1 MSRLYRTEG
10 IVMHRR
16 EQGDADRVLTLCTPQ
31 GKLLVM
37 AKGARKLR
45 SRKAGH
51 IELFTRANFVISHVP
66 NYWDIIS
73 QAEMIAPHAVL
84 RSDLLRGAYARYVI
98 EMLDRFFT
106 EGEGERA
113 LFDLLN
119 HTLSWLCED
128 DDLDL
133 AARFYEQHLLG
144 LAGFRPEIF
153 RCVGQH
159 DEIVSIRP
167 LAEGDGTANQ
177 QAYGFDPEHGG
188 ALCPD
193 CYEQEKR
200 GPAVVA
206 ISPYG
211 LRFLQKCQ
219 QGPYTQ
225 LRTQAIAPALHTE
238 VERVMQH
245 YITYHLEQGIQS
257 AVFLRQLRQ
266 ATMPLPPSGVHYVG

>member
-31 GKLLVM
+31 GKQVVM

-66 NYWDIIS
+66 HYWDIIS
-73 QAEMIAPHAVL
+73 QAEMIAPHTVL
-84 RSDLLRGAYARYVI
+84 RSDLMRGTYARYAI
-98 EMLDRFFT
+98 ELLDRFFT
-106 EGEGERA
+106 EGEGGQA

-133 AARFYEQHLLG
+133 VVRFYEQHLLG

-159 DEIVSIRP
+159 DEIFSIRP
-167 LAEGDGTANQ
+167 LAKGEEKAAQ

-193 CYEQEKR
+193 CYAKEKR
-200 GPAVVA
+200 TPAVVP
-206 ISPYG
+206 ISPHG
-211 LRFLQKCQ
+211 LRFLQNCQ
-219 QGPYTQ
+219 QGPYTR
-225 LRTQAIAPALHTE
+225 LRTQAISPALHTE
-238 VERVMQH
+238 IERIMQH
-245 YITYHLEQGIQS
+245 YITYHLEQGIKS

-266 ATMPLPPSGVHYVG
+266 ATMPLPPSGVHHVG